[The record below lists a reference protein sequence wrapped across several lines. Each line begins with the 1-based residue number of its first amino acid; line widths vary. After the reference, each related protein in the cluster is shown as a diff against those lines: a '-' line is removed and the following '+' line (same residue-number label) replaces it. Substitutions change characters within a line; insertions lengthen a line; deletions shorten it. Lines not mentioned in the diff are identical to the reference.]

1 MVPAVALLRRAQHAA
16 GNLSQHA
23 KPLLHTCK
31 LSLAAPSSTPGVVS
45 VARRNAPWMETQ
57 QRTYSIL
64 SWLSWKKPEATEA
77 TESHPTPAKKSEAT
91 EPDRI
96 PGLQPPFKPQDLSKF
111 ERRAYEQHGP
121 NFQDHLSPEGLQ
133 KVEASRLSRDKLAV
147 ELEGL
152 LGDDWYNIWTKRN
165 AIRDR
170 ARIALYQGQ
179 KKARTAFMAEL
190 EEERLALYMQQESD
204 RLEFLSTRAHL
215 RQQFRDTQ
223 AKARKAFRIKRETE
237 NPWDD
242 RHHIEV
248 ASDLF
253 KKQNQRWQKFCREEA
268 ESSASFSSRQDEE
281 MLKRE
286 TELAKKELEYMVHD
300 NHVKEMELGRIKT
313 DHTVLLQ
320 HSKPEALER
329 QPSSVTGHDK
339 LATSRPEDNQGRPQ

>member
-16 GNLSQHA
+16 GNLSRHA

-45 VARRNAPWMETQ
+45 VARRNAPWMGTQ
-57 QRTYSIL
+57 QRAYSIL
-64 SWLSWKKPEATEA
+64 SWFSWKKPEATE
-77 TESHPTPAKKSEAT
+77 SHPAPANKSEAT

-96 PGLQPPFKPQDLSKF
+96 PGLQPPFKLQDLSKV

-121 NFQDHLSPEGLQ
+121 NFQDHLSPEDLQ
-133 KVEASRLSRDKLAV
+133 KVQDSRLFLSKLAV

-170 ARIALYQGQ
+170 ARAVLIQGQ
-179 KKARTAFMAEL
+179 RKARLAFMAEL
-190 EEERLALYMQQESD
+190 EEERLALYMRQESD
-204 RLEFLSTRAHL
+204 RLAFLSTRAH
-215 RQQFRDTQ
+215 RRRQFRDTQ

-242 RHHIEV
+242 RYHIEV
-248 ASDLF
+248 ASDLL
-253 KKQNQRWQKFCREEA
+253 KKQNQRWQKFCTEEA
-268 ESSASFSSRQDEE
+268 ELSARFSRRQQEE
-281 MLKRE
+281 MQKRE
-286 TELAKKELEYMVHD
+286 TELAKKELEYLVHD
-300 NHVKEMELGRIKT
+300 HHVKEMELGRIRT
-313 DHTVLLQ
+313 DHTVLLR
-320 HSKPEALER
+320 HSKLEALEW

-339 LATSRPEDNQGRPQ
+339 LATSRPEDNQGGPQ